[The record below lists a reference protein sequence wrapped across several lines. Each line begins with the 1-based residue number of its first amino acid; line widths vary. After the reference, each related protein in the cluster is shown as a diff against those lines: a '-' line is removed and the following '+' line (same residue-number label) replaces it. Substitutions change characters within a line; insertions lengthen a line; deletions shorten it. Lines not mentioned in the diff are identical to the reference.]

1 MELLSGLS
9 AQEAELVVD
18 LVSALKLKA
27 TSKLAPS
34 SDICSEQFSADFVSR
49 LKVYH
54 ALNDDVLKKKT
65 FEYAFARALS
75 KSGRVAVV
83 TDNSVLAGEDVLVD
97 GVKYSLKTEASKSIR
112 PGSITISKLME
123 ARWIR
128 ECTDS
133 DSILSFV
140 RANVV
145 AHLRRYDRILIL
157 RAFKFEGASYYRYRL
172 VEIPVGLL
180 LRMNDL
186 EANSFK
192 PRTKNGSSRATV
204 YVDKLPAYSV
214 ILDGS
219 VEKIT
224 INSLAESLC
233 FVHGEWQVPVA
244 GVLEHAG

>member
-133 DSILSFV
+133 DSILSSV

-157 RAFKFEGASYYRYRL
+157 RAFKGASYYRYRL

-180 LRMNDL
+180 LKMNDL
-186 EANSFK
+186 EVNSFK
-192 PRTKNGSSRATV
+192 PRTSNGSSRATV
-204 YVDKLPAYSV
+204 YVDGLPAYSV

-224 INSLAESLC
+224 INSLVESLC